1 MKNTNGLLHIH
12 AYWAH
17 LETKLGNDITAAR
30 GVWENFLKTWSD
42 NVYLNPLV
50 IKCFCYVLFILS
62 ISTYFFIYLC
72 SGSMLE
78 AWTGYIAMEVELG
91 HINEA
96 RSIYKRCYSK
106 RFSGTGS
113 EVYQASLISRNI
125 ATLFFNVKC
134 NTIMFN
140 HKFVVRWGA
149 LLQHNSL
156 VCCTVCKIKLV
167 LEGF

>member
-1 MKNTNGLLHIH
+1 MTFTIVENPLEYKIIRETFQRASDYLSPYMKNTNGLLHIH

-30 GVWENFLKTWSD
+30 GVWENFLKT
-42 NVYLNPLV
+42 
-50 IKCFCYVLFILS
+50 C
-62 ISTYFFIYLC
+62 
-72 SGSMLE
+72 GSMLE

-113 EVYQASLISRNI
+113 ENHSGHLQLMV
-125 ATLFFNVKC
+125 TL
-134 NTIMFN
+134 
-140 HKFVVRWGA
+140 
-149 LLQHNSL
+149 
-156 VCCTVCKIKLV
+156 
-167 LEGF
+167 